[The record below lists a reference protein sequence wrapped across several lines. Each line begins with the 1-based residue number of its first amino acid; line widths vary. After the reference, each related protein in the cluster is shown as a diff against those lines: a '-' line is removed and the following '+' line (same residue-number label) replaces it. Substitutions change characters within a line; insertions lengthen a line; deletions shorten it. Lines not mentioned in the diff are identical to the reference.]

1 VHQSLALDEFDY
13 GVQPQVEPSW
23 RQSSKSQQEGTAM
36 QVVRGFPSTMM
47 DDCQLSVINLMTHA
61 ARNFDKRQIDLRLDE
76 AYRNL
81 PPYAMGRFD
90 EIGSC
95 DKEIV

>member
-1 VHQSLALDEFDY
+1 
-13 GVQPQVEPSW
+13 
-23 RQSSKSQQEGTAM
+23 
-36 QVVRGFPSTMM
+36 MM

>member
-1 VHQSLALDEFDY
+1 MARWFERSGARVIVGKAGLTE
-13 GVQPQVEPSW
+13 
-23 RQSSKSQQEGTAM
+23 TAY
-36 QVVRGFPSTMM
+36 RE
-47 DDCQLSVINLMTHA
+47 
-61 ARNFDKRQIDLRLDE
+61 IDLRLDE

-81 PPYAMGRFD
+81 PPYAMGRFG